1 MGSAG
6 SAKSYSITQKLI
18 IRACRET
25 IRILVCRRYGTT
37 IRNTVFAL
45 FKEIL
50 KKWKIIQYI
59 KINESDYRI
68 TFPNGSEIIFQ
79 GLDEETKLL
88 SLTNISV
95 VWIEETYECD
105 KNIVEQLNLRMRSN
119 QPNQQII
126 MS

>member
-18 IRACRET
+18 IRACSEK

-37 IRNTVFAL
+37 IRETVFAL

-50 KKWKIIQYI
+50 MKWHIAEHVKII
-59 KINESDYRI
+59 ESSFRI
-68 TFPNGSEIIFQ
+68 VFPNGSEIIFT

-88 SLTNISV
+88 SLTNISC
-95 VWIEETYECD
+95 I
-105 KNIVEQLNLRMRSN
+105 
-119 QPNQQII
+119 
-126 MS
+126 